1 MYEIFII
8 YRSVCIFHFH
18 MRVAMI
24 FLECQGKAAGFRWKS
39 PTRCEELKCS
49 GRMFD
54 AIKGY
59 ALTQIV
65 SLFVFFVFVENTP
78 SWWRLVKSFWY
89 CRPSIISKSEI
100 GLQTSNRIKLNNCAI
115 SNLVI
120 SHTPC

>member
-1 MYEIFII
+1 
-8 YRSVCIFHFH
+8 
-18 MRVAMI
+18 MRVVMI

-65 SLFVFFVFVENTP
+65 SLFVFFFLLKTRHP
-78 SWWRLVKSFWY
+78 GRDW
-89 CRPSIISKSEI
+89 
-100 GLQTSNRIKLNNCAI
+100 
-115 SNLVI
+115 
-120 SHTPC
+120 